1 MSTNVLGISKSIP
14 SSNQPSI
21 QHFYMSN
28 SSTQHALLPCPHLS
42 SAQVSSPTP
51 VLLAPIRRTAE
62 IRTSAAEVRPTA
74 AQPGLALPVH
84 NGPARLALG
93 AVLSP
98 RDRGLRR
105 RLLTITLS
113 VTFLAPVAAVQ
124 SLVLDVV
131 LGPAVAGAA
140 AAAVEVAVCAGAGA
154 GYAALGVAADVD
166 DGDGGGEGLRG
177 AGRCGGAGG
186 GLESSSRLLG
196 GAGGAGG
203 GEGLQAGGGVAVVLG
218 GAALECMLA
227 FWSIGERL
235 VWEGTYPS
243 VLRAAVVVLALHVPV
258 LRTAVLR
265 VDGGEDGRSQREKS
279 DSSELH
285 YEYKIKNPFLEIGMS
300 VSSNE

>member
-28 SSTQHALLPCPHLS
+28 SSTQHALLPYPHLS

-62 IRTSAAEVRPTA
+62 IRPSAAEVRPTA

-98 RDRGLRR
+98 RDRGLCR
-105 RLLTITLS
+105 RLLAVALA
-113 VTFLAPVAAVQ
+113 VPLLAPVAAVQ
-124 SLVLDVV
+124 RLVLDVV
-131 LGPAVAGAA
+131 LGPAVARAA
-140 AAAVEVAVCAGAGA
+140 AAAVEVAVRAGAGA

-177 AGRCGGAGG
+177 GGGCRCAGG
-186 GLESSSRLLG
+186 GLEGGGGLLG

-203 GEGLQAGGGVAVVLG
+203 GEGLQAGGGVAVVLSST
-218 GAALECMLA
+218 ALCC
-227 FWSIGERL
+227 
-235 VWEGTYPS
+235 VS
-243 VLRAAVVVLALHVPV
+243 VLVNCLEGRRGLRRTHPYCEQQLLSLHCTFP
-258 LRTAVLR
+258 
-265 VDGGEDGRSQREKS
+265 
-279 DSSELH
+279 
-285 YEYKIKNPFLEIGMS
+285 Y
-300 VSSNE
+300 